1 MRKAAAYFAQET
13 IRSAASDSSPSI
25 ADAYGVK
32 RLCRVLG
39 VSRSGFYAWAS
50 GPSQTRRRDAELTE
64 VDRRGPRAV
73 SAHLRRPACMRSCV
87 VSTIAAQE
95 ARRSADAASGL
106 VGVHA
111 RRRWRHRRS
120 DGVPGPR
127 PGQSRFPARGPDQLW
142 AADVTQFR
150 TGEGWLHF
158 AAIIDLWSRRVVGWS
173 MSNSPNTELV
183 TDALL
188 MAFERRRPDRRVVH
202 HSDRGAAY
210 TSLAFSQRVADL
222 ELDQS
227 FGSTGDC
234 YDNAAVE
241 SFWATLK
248 RELAWIH
255 GGHHDLDVE
264 GHCAPRC
271 STTSKASTTP
281 SRIQKRLGYRSPAD
295 FESASVA

>member
-1 MRKAAAYFAQET
+1 
-13 IRSAASDSSPSI
+13 
-25 ADAYGVK
+25 
-32 RLCRVLG
+32 
-39 VSRSGFYAWAS
+39 
-50 GPSQTRRRDAELTE
+50 LTE
-64 VDRRGPRAV
+64 VIVEVHERSRRTYGAPRVHAE
-73 SAHLRRPACMRSCV
+73 LRRLGHRCSRKRVARLMRSR
-87 VSTIAAQE
+87 Q
-95 ARRSADAASGL
+95 L

-111 RRRWRHRRS
+111 RRRWRNSRS
-120 DGVPGPR
+120 DGA
-127 PGQSRFPARGPDQLW
+127 PAPDLVNRDFAPRGPDQLW

-150 TGEGWLHF
+150 TGEGWLHL
-158 AAIIDLWSRRVVGWS
+158 AAVIDLWSRRVVGWS

-255 GGHHDLDVE
+255 DTTTWQSRAELRSALFDYIE
-264 GHCAPRC
+264 GFYN
-271 STTSKASTTP
+271 P
-281 SRIQKRLGYRSPAD
+281 SRIQRRLEHQSPVD
-295 FESASVA
+295 YEQHSAA